1 MFDLREAHR
10 GGVCARFYLRKAKL
24 YSFTMTLPDRD
35 GALAREK
42 ANARWLEIIKHR
54 SDNWGGRSNEPASG
68 LPAQRIP

>member
-1 MFDLREAHR
+1 FDLREAHR

-68 LPAQRIP
+68 LPPQRIP